1 SVTCYDIISCSSSY
15 VPKRY
20 KMLYISTQSFH
31 LSIND
36 ALPISID
43 AFCQQII
50 QGLKCHVISLCL
62 CAPIAHEKLYE
73 ALSKTIPT
81 QPAKAGRYSSFQAHR
96 NITSR
101 FYNAAATCAVVRTSW
116 EV

>member
-1 SVTCYDIISCSSSY
+1 MPCHLLVSV
-15 VPKRY
+15 RA
-20 KMLYISTQSFH
+20 
-31 LSIND
+31 N
-36 ALPISID
+36 
-43 AFCQQII
+43 
-50 QGLKCHVISLCL
+50 
-62 CAPIAHEKLYE
+62 CARKLYE

-116 EV
+116 EVYPHSLSYQPKTLTMLPPVTLVIPASKIQPWESEMISVETIGSSV